1 MPTIDLPQGTLRYE
15 DVGSG
20 PAVVF
25 VHGLLVNGTLWRK
38 VIPELSRSARC
49 IAPDWPL
56 GSHQVPMSPGADLSV
71 EGVAKLV
78 ADFLE
83 ALDLRD
89 VTLVGNDS
97 GGAIAQI
104 VAARHG
110 SRVGRLVLT
119 TCDAYEVF
127 PPLLFSYLRVL
138 PLVPGLMPLLAKAM
152 LRVKAL
158 RNLPLAYG
166 ALAKSGIPDDILTSY
181 LEPAA
186 TSAGVRRDT
195 VKFVRTISPKLTLQV
210 AKELRSFD
218 RPVLLLW
225 TPEDRFFPV
234 SLAERLCKDLPNARL
249 ERIEDAYVFVAEDQ
263 PERLAEEIA
272 RFLSTK
278 PTKSSS
284 RGQGTN

>member
-1 MPTIDLPQGTLRYE
+1 
-15 DVGSG
+15 
-20 PAVVF
+20 
-25 VHGLLVNGTLWRK
+25 
-38 VIPELSRSARC
+38 
-49 IAPDWPL
+49 
-56 GSHQVPMSPGADLSV
+56 MSPDADLSV

-138 PLVPGLMPLLAKAM
+138 PLVPGLMASLAKGM
-152 LRVKAL
+152 LRFKAL

-166 ALAKSGIPDDILTSY
+166 SLAKSGIPDDVVKSY

-186 TSAGVRRDT
+186 TTAGVRRDT
-195 VKFVRTISPKLTLQV
+195 AKFVRTVSPRLTLQV
-210 AKELRSFD
+210 AKELKSFD
-218 RPVLLLW
+218 RPALLLW

-263 PERLAEEIA
+263 PERLAREIA
-272 RFLSTK
+272 GFLSTK
-278 PTKSSS
+278 ATLS